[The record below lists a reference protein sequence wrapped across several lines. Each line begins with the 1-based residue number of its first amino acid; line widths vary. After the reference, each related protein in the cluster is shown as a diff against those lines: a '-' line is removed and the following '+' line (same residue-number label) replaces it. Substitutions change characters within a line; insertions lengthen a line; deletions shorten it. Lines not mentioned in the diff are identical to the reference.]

1 MGIMEGKKGIIFGV
15 SNKFG
20 IANAIAEQIFAQGGE
35 LAFTYANEAMEKRV
49 RPIAE
54 SMNAKL
60 CLECDV
66 TKDEDVK
73 NVFDEYAKVYDRLDF
88 VIHAVAFANKED
100 LMGDFY
106 TTTKEG
112 WDLAMHVSAYSLL
125 TMSKYAK
132 PQLEATGGGSILAL
146 TYLGSTKSV
155 ANYNIMG
162 VAKAALESSMRFI
175 AADLGKYN
183 IRCNC
188 LSAGPVKTMAAKG
201 IGGFDRM
208 LKANALKAPLKRTP
222 ALEDVGKAGMY
233 LVSDLSSGVTGS
245 IHFVDC
251 GAHSVFASLDEME
264 LIQFNSAPKEAVGV

>member
-1 MGIMEGKKGIIFGV
+1 MGIMDGKQGIIFGV

-20 IANAIAEQIFAQGGE
+20 IANAIAEQIHKEGGE

-54 SMNAKL
+54 SMDTRM
-60 CLECDV
+60 CTECDV

-73 NVFDEYAKVYDRLDF
+73 KVFEEYKNKYEKLDF

-100 LMGDFY
+100 LTGDFY
-106 TTTKEG
+106 TTSREG

-125 TMSKYAK
+125 TLTKYSK
-132 PQLEATGGGSILAL
+132 PLLEANGGGSILAL
-146 TYLGSTKSV
+146 TYLGSTKAV

-208 LKANALKAPLKRTP
+208 LKANVLKAPLKRTP
-222 ALEDVGKAGMY
+222 SLEDVGKGGLY
-233 LVSDLSSGVTGS
+233 LVSDLSSGVTGEV
-245 IHFVDC
+245 HFVDC
-251 GAHSVFASLDEME
+251 GAHSVFASVDEMAQ
-264 LIQFNSAPKEAVGV
+264 ISFDKEPAAV

>member
-1 MGIMEGKKGIIFGV
+1 MDGKKGIIFGV

-20 IANAIAEQIFAQGGE
+20 IANAIAEQIYKEGGE
-35 LAFTYANEAMEKRV
+35 IAFTYANEAMEKRV
-49 RPIAE
+49 RPIAD

-73 NVFDEYAKVYDRLDF
+73 KVFEEYAKTYDRLDF

-106 TTTKEG
+106 TTSREG

-132 PQLEATGGGSILAL
+132 PQMELTGGGSILAL
-146 TYLGSTKSV
+146 TYLGSTKAV

-208 LKANALKAPLKRTP
+208 LKANILKAPLKRTP
-222 ALEDVGKAGMY
+222 SLEDVGKAGLY
-233 LVSDLSSGVTGS
+233 LASDLSSGVTGEV
-245 IHFVDC
+245 HFVDC

-264 LIQFNSAPKEAVGV
+264 FMCQSQKETANV

>member
-1 MGIMEGKKGIIFGV
+1 MGIMDGKKGIIFGV

-20 IANAIAEQIFAQGGE
+20 IANAIAEQIYKEGGE
-35 LAFTYANEAMEKRV
+35 IAFTYANEAMEKRV
-49 RPIAE
+49 RPIAD

-73 NVFDEYAKVYDRLDF
+73 KVFEEYQKTYDRLDF

-106 TTTKEG
+106 TTTREG

-132 PQLEATGGGSILAL
+132 PQMELTGGGSILAL
-146 TYLGSTKSV
+146 TYLGSTKAV

-208 LKANALKAPLKRTP
+208 LKANTLKAPLKRTP
-222 ALEDVGKAGMY
+222 SLEDVGKAGLY
-233 LVSDLSSGVTGS
+233 LASDLSSGVTGEV
-245 IHFVDC
+245 HFVDC

-264 LIQFNSAPKEAVGV
+264 LMCKSQKETANV

>member
-1 MGIMEGKKGIIFGV
+1 MGLMSGKKGIIFGV

-20 IANAIAEQIFAQGGE
+20 IANAIAEQIYKEGGE
-35 LAFTYANEAMEKRV
+35 IAFTYANEAMEKRV
-49 RPIAE
+49 RPIAD

-73 NVFDEYAKVYDRLDF
+73 KVFEEYAKTYDRLDF

-106 TTTKEG
+106 TTSREG

-132 PQLEATGGGSILAL
+132 PQMELTGGGSILAL
-146 TYLGSTKSV
+146 TYLGSTKAV

-208 LKANALKAPLKRTP
+208 LKANILKAPLKRTP
-222 ALEDVGKAGMY
+222 SLEDVGKAGLY
-233 LVSDLSSGVTGS
+233 LASDLSSGVTGEV
-245 IHFVDC
+245 HFVDC

-264 LIQFNSAPKEAVGV
+264 LMCQSQKETANV

>member
-1 MGIMEGKKGIIFGV
+1 MGIMDGKKGIIFGV

-20 IANAIAEQIFAQGGE
+20 IANAIAEQINAAGGE

-54 SMNAKL
+54 SMNAKI
-60 CLECDV
+60 CIECDV

-73 NVFDEYAKVYDRLDF
+73 RVFDEYKKVYDRLDF

-100 LMGDFY
+100 LTGEFY
-106 TTTKEG
+106 TTSREG

-125 TMSKYAK
+125 TLSKYAK
-132 PQLEATGGGSILAL
+132 PQMEATGGGSILAL
-146 TYLGSTKSV
+146 TYLGSTKAV

-162 VAKAALESSMRFI
+162 VEQAALESSMRFI
-175 AADLGKYN
+175 AMDLGKYN

-201 IGGFDRM
+201 IGGFGRNV
-208 LKANALKAPLKRTP
+208 KAKALKGRPKRTTS
-222 ALEDVGKAGMY
+222 LEEVGQG
-233 LVSDLSSGVTGS
+233 G
-245 IHFVDC
+245 C
-251 GAHSVFASLDEME
+251 
-264 LIQFNSAPKEAVGV
+264 

>member
-1 MGIMEGKKGIIFGV
+1 MGIMDGKKGIIFGV

-20 IANAIAEQIFAQGGE
+20 IANAIAEQIYKEGGE
-35 LAFTYANEAMEKRV
+35 IAFTYANEAMEKRV
-49 RPIAE
+49 RPIAD

-73 NVFDEYAKVYDRLDF
+73 KVFEEYAKTYDRLDF

-106 TTTKEG
+106 TTSREG

-132 PQLEATGGGSILAL
+132 PQMELTGGGSILAL
-146 TYLGSTKSV
+146 TYLGSTKAV

-208 LKANALKAPLKRTP
+208 LKANILKAPLKRTP
-222 ALEDVGKAGMY
+222 SLEDVGKAGLY
-233 LVSDLSSGVTGS
+233 LASDLSSGVTGEV
-245 IHFVDC
+245 HFVDC

-264 LIQFNSAPKEAVGV
+264 LMCQTQKETANV

>member
-1 MGIMEGKKGIIFGV
+1 MGIMDGKKGIIFGV

-20 IANAIAEQIFAQGGE
+20 IANAIAEQIYKEGGE
-35 LAFTYANEAMEKRV
+35 IAFTYANEAMEKRV
-49 RPIAE
+49 RPIAD

-73 NVFDEYAKVYDRLDF
+73 KVFDEYAKTYDRLDF

-106 TTTKEG
+106 TTSREG

-132 PQLEATGGGSILAL
+132 PQMELTGGGSILAL
-146 TYLGSTKSV
+146 TYLGSTKAV

-208 LKANALKAPLKRTP
+208 LKANILKAPLKRTP
-222 ALEDVGKAGMY
+222 SLEDVGKAGLY
-233 LVSDLSSGVTGS
+233 LASDLSSGVTGEV
-245 IHFVDC
+245 HFVDC

-264 LIQFNSAPKEAVGV
+264 LMCQSQKETANV

>member
-1 MGIMEGKKGIIFGV
+1 MGIMDGKKGIIFGV

-20 IANAIAEQIFAQGGE
+20 IANAIAEQIYNQGGE
-35 LAFTYANEAMEKRV
+35 IAFTYANEAMEKRV
-49 RPIAE
+49 RPIAD

-73 NVFDEYAKVYDRLDF
+73 KVFEEYQKTYDRLDF
-88 VIHAVAFANKED
+88 VIHAVAFANKEE

-106 TTTKEG
+106 TTTREG

-132 PQLEATGGGSILAL
+132 PQMELTGGGSILAL
-146 TYLGSTKSV
+146 TYLGSTKAV

-175 AADLGKYN
+175 AADLGKFN

-208 LKANALKAPLKRTP
+208 LKANTLKAPLKRTP
-222 ALEDVGKAGMY
+222 SLEDVGKAGLY
-233 LVSDLSSGVTGS
+233 LASDLSSGVTGEV
-245 IHFVDC
+245 HFVDC

-264 LIQFNSAPKEAVGV
+264 LMCQTQKETANV

>member
-1 MGIMEGKKGIIFGV
+1 MGIMDGKKGIIFGV

-20 IANAIAEQIFAQGGE
+20 IANAIAEQIYKEGGE
-35 LAFTYANEAMEKRV
+35 IAFTYANEAMEKRV
-49 RPIAE
+49 RPIAD

-73 NVFDEYAKVYDRLDF
+73 KVFEEYQKTYDRLDF

-106 TTTKEG
+106 TTTREG

-132 PQLEATGGGSILAL
+132 PQMEATGGGSILAL
-146 TYLGSTKSV
+146 TYLGSTKAV

-175 AADLGKYN
+175 AADLGKFN

-208 LKANALKAPLKRTP
+208 LKANTLKAPLKRTP
-222 ALEDVGKAGMY
+222 SLEDVGKAGLY
-233 LVSDLSSGVTGS
+233 LASDLSSGVTGEV
-245 IHFVDC
+245 HFVDC

-264 LIQFNSAPKEAVGV
+264 LMCQPQKETANV

>member
-1 MGIMEGKKGIIFGV
+1 MGIMDGKKGIIFGV

-20 IANAIAEQIFAQGGE
+20 IANAIAEQIYGEGGE
-35 LAFTYANEAMEKRV
+35 IAFTYANEAMEKRV

-54 SMNAKL
+54 SMNTKM
-60 CLECDV
+60 CIECDV
-66 TKDEDVK
+66 TKEDDVERVFSEYK
-73 NVFDEYAKVYDRLDF
+73 NNYDRLDF

-100 LMGDFY
+100 LTGDFY
-106 TTTKEG
+106 TTSREG

-125 TMSKYAK
+125 TLSKYAK
-132 PQLEATGGGSILAL
+132 PQMELTGGGSILAL
-146 TYLGSTKSV
+146 TYLGSTKTV

-175 AADLGKYN
+175 ASDLGKFN

-188 LSAGPVKTMAAKG
+188 LSSGPVKTMAAKG

-208 LKANALKAPLKRTP
+208 LKANILKAPLKRTP
-222 ALEDVGKAGMY
+222 SLEDVGKAGLY
-233 LVSDLSSGVTGS
+233 LVSDLSSGVTGE

-251 GAHSVFASLDEME
+251 GAHSVFASLEEME
-264 LIQFNSAPKEAVGV
+264 LMTNQKEPAAV

>member
-1 MGIMEGKKGIIFGV
+1 M
-15 SNKFG
+15 
-20 IANAIAEQIFAQGGE
+20 
-35 LAFTYANEAMEKRV
+35 
-49 RPIAE
+49 
-54 SMNAKL
+54 
-60 CLECDV
+60 
-66 TKDEDVK
+66 
-73 NVFDEYAKVYDRLDF
+73 DF

-100 LMGDFY
+100 LTGEFY
-106 TTTKEG
+106 TTSREG

-125 TMSKYAK
+125 TLSKYAK
-132 PQLEATGGGSILAL
+132 PQMEATGGGSILAL
-146 TYLGSTKSV
+146 TYLGSTKAV

-175 AADLGKYN
+175 AMDLGKYN

-222 ALEDVGKAGMY
+222 SLEDVGKAGLY
-233 LVSDLSSGVTGS
+233 LASDLSSGVTGE

-251 GAHSVFASLDEME
+251 GAHSVFASIDEMAQLQQNAQEE
-264 LIQFNSAPKEAVGV
+264 LASV

>member
-1 MGIMEGKKGIIFGV
+1 MGIMDGKKGIIFGV

-20 IANAIAEQIFAQGGE
+20 IANAIAEQIYNQGGE
-35 LAFTYANEAMEKRV
+35 IAFTYANEAMEKRV
-49 RPIAE
+49 RPIAD

-73 NVFDEYAKVYDRLDF
+73 KVFEEYQKTYDRLDF

-106 TTTKEG
+106 TTTREG

-132 PQLEATGGGSILAL
+132 PQMELTGGGSILAL
-146 TYLGSTKSV
+146 TYLGSTKAV

-175 AADLGKYN
+175 AADLGKFN

-208 LKANALKAPLKRTP
+208 LKANTLKAPLKRTP
-222 ALEDVGKAGMY
+222 SLEDVGKAGLY
-233 LVSDLSSGVTGS
+233 LASDLSSGVTGEV
-245 IHFVDC
+245 HFVDC

-264 LIQFNSAPKEAVGV
+264 LMCQSQKEPVSI

>member
-1 MGIMEGKKGIIFGV
+1 MGIMDGKKGIISGV

-20 IANAIAEQIFAQGGE
+20 IANAIAEQIYKEGGE
-35 LAFTYANEAMEKRV
+35 IAFTYANEAMEKRV
-49 RPIAE
+49 RPIAD

-73 NVFDEYAKVYDRLDF
+73 KVFEEYQKTYDRLDF

-106 TTTKEG
+106 TTTREG

-132 PQLEATGGGSILAL
+132 PQMELTGGGSILAL
-146 TYLGSTKSV
+146 TYLGSTKAV

-175 AADLGKYN
+175 AADLGKFN

-208 LKANALKAPLKRTP
+208 LKANTLKAPLKRTP
-222 ALEDVGKAGMY
+222 SLEDVGKAGLY
-233 LVSDLSSGVTGS
+233 LASDLSSGVTGEV
-245 IHFVDC
+245 HFVDC

-264 LIQFNSAPKEAVGV
+264 LMCQTQKETANV

>member
-1 MGIMEGKKGIIFGV
+1 MGIMDGKKGIIFGV

-20 IANAIAEQIFAQGGE
+20 IANAIAEQIYKEGGE
-35 LAFTYANEAMEKRV
+35 IAFTYANEAMEKRV
-49 RPIAE
+49 RPIAD

-73 NVFDEYAKVYDRLDF
+73 KVFEEYAKTYDRLDF

-106 TTTKEG
+106 TTSREG

-132 PQLEATGGGSILAL
+132 PQMELTGGGSILAL
-146 TYLGSTKSV
+146 TYLGSTKAV

-188 LSAGPVKTMAAKG
+188 LSAGPIKTMAAKG

-208 LKANALKAPLKRTP
+208 LKANILKAPLKRTP
-222 ALEDVGKAGMY
+222 SLEDVGKAGLY
-233 LVSDLSSGVTGS
+233 LASDLSSGVTGEV
-245 IHFVDC
+245 HFVDC

-264 LIQFNSAPKEAVGV
+264 LMCQSQKETANV

>member
-1 MGIMEGKKGIIFGV
+1 MGIMDGKKGIIFGV

-20 IANAIAEQIFAQGGE
+20 IANAIAEQIYKEGGE
-35 LAFTYANEAMEKRV
+35 IAFTYANEAMEKRV
-49 RPIAE
+49 RPIAD

-66 TKDEDVK
+66 TKEEDVK
-73 NVFDEYAKVYDRLDF
+73 KVFEEYAKTYDRLDF

-106 TTTKEG
+106 TTSREG

-132 PQLEATGGGSILAL
+132 PQMELTGSGSILAL
-146 TYLGSTKSV
+146 TYLGSTKAV

-208 LKANALKAPLKRTP
+208 LKANILKAPLKRTP
-222 ALEDVGKAGMY
+222 SLEDVGKAGLY
-233 LVSDLSSGVTGS
+233 LASDLSSGVTGEV
-245 IHFVDC
+245 HFVDC

-264 LIQFNSAPKEAVGV
+264 LMCQSQKETANV

>member
-1 MGIMEGKKGIIFGV
+1 MGIMDGKKGIIFGV

-20 IANAIAEQIFAQGGE
+20 IANAIAEQIYKEGGE
-35 LAFTYANEAMEKRV
+35 IAFTYANEAMEKRV
-49 RPIAE
+49 RPIAD

-73 NVFDEYAKVYDRLDF
+73 KVFEEYQKTYDRLDF

-106 TTTKEG
+106 TTTREG

-132 PQLEATGGGSILAL
+132 PQMELTGGGSILAL
-146 TYLGSTKSV
+146 TYLGSTKAV

-208 LKANALKAPLKRTP
+208 LKANILKAPLKRTP
-222 ALEDVGKAGMY
+222 SLEDVGKAGLY
-233 LVSDLSSGVTGS
+233 LASDLSSGVTGEV
-245 IHFVDC
+245 HFVDC

-264 LIQFNSAPKEAVGV
+264 LMCQSQKETANV

>member
-1 MGIMEGKKGIIFGV
+1 MGIMDGKKGIIFGV

-20 IANAIAEQIFAQGGE
+20 IANAIAEQIYKEGGE
-35 LAFTYANEAMEKRV
+35 IAFTYANEAMEKRV
-49 RPIAE
+49 RPIAD

-73 NVFDEYAKVYDRLDF
+73 KVFEEYQKTYDRLDF

-106 TTTKEG
+106 TTTREG

-132 PQLEATGGGSILAL
+132 PQMELTGGGSILAL
-146 TYLGSTKSV
+146 TYLGSTKAV

-208 LKANALKAPLKRTP
+208 LKANTLKAPLKRTP
-222 ALEDVGKAGMY
+222 SLEDVGKAGLY
-233 LVSDLSSGVTGS
+233 LASDLSSGVTGEV
-245 IHFVDC
+245 HFVDC

-264 LIQFNSAPKEAVGV
+264 LMCQSQKETANV

>member
-1 MGIMEGKKGIIFGV
+1 MGIMDGKKGIIFGV

-20 IANAIAEQIFAQGGE
+20 IANAIAEQIYKEGGE
-35 LAFTYANEAMEKRV
+35 IAFTYANEAMEKRV
-49 RPIAE
+49 RPIAD

-73 NVFDEYAKVYDRLDF
+73 KVFEEYAKTYDRLDF

-106 TTTKEG
+106 TTSREG

-132 PQLEATGGGSILAL
+132 PQMELTGGGSILAL
-146 TYLGSTKSV
+146 TYLGSTKAV

-208 LKANALKAPLKRTP
+208 LKANILKAPLKRTP
-222 ALEDVGKAGMY
+222 SLEDVGKAGLY
-233 LVSDLSSGVTGS
+233 LASDLSSGVTGEV
-245 IHFVDC
+245 HFVDC

-264 LIQFNSAPKEAVGV
+264 LMCQPQKETANV

>member
-20 IANAIAEQIFAQGGE
+20 IANSIAEAVYAQGGE
-35 LAFTYANEAMEKRV
+35 IAFTYANEAMEKRV

-54 SMNAKL
+54 SMNAKI
-60 CLECDV
+60 CMECDV
-66 TKDEDVK
+66 TKEDDVK
-73 NVFDEYAKVYDRLDF
+73 KVFEEYEKTYDKLDF
-88 VIHAVAFANKED
+88 VVHAVAFANKDD
-100 LMGDFY
+100 LLGDFY
-106 TTTKEG
+106 TTTREG

-125 TMSKYAK
+125 TLARCAK
-132 PQLEATGGGSILAL
+132 PQMEKSGGGSILAL
-146 TYLGSTKSV
+146 TYLGSTKVV

-188 LSAGPVKTMAAKG
+188 LSAGPIKTMAAKG

-208 LKANALKAPLKRTP
+208 LKANVLKAPLKRTP
-222 ALEDVGKAGMY
+222 TVQEVGKAGLY
-233 LVSDLSSGVTGS
+233 LLSDLSSAVTAQTQ
-245 IHFVDC
+245 FVDC
-251 GAHSVFASLDEME
+251 GASEVFASLDEMAQ
-264 LIQFNSAPKEAVGV
+264 IKFD

>member
-1 MGIMEGKKGIIFGV
+1 MGIMDGKKGIIFGV

-20 IANAIAEQIFAQGGE
+20 IANAIAEQIYKEGGE
-35 LAFTYANEAMEKRV
+35 IAFTYANEAMEKRV
-49 RPIAE
+49 RPIAD

-73 NVFDEYAKVYDRLDF
+73 KVFEEYQKTYDRLDF

-106 TTTKEG
+106 TTTREG

-132 PQLEATGGGSILAL
+132 PQMEATGGGSILAL
-146 TYLGSTKSV
+146 TYLGSTKAV

-175 AADLGKYN
+175 AADLGKFN

-208 LKANALKAPLKRTP
+208 LKANTLKAPLKRTP
-222 ALEDVGKAGMY
+222 SLEDVGKAGLY
-233 LVSDLSSGVTGS
+233 LASDLSSGVTGEV
-245 IHFVDC
+245 HFVDC

-264 LIQFNSAPKEAVGV
+264 LMCQTQKETANV